1 MAELP
6 AIFKPAPGT
15 GAERA
20 AELRRRYPRFVYE
33 RFELDRASDALRVRF
48 RFRIGPDIEFEPET
62 TFPGVDWTRV
72 DSLPKGALENLLFHL
87 GLIETLS
94 YWKATCSPEIRVE
107 AGPLNAEQ
115 VAWFLDLLRHG
126 MGEFFYVNRIDWR
139 APEFV
144 RIVASGLE
152 VPKNEK
158 QVLRFAQDDRER
170 IRAALV
176 LSEAE
181 GTVSEQPGIDRGKD
195 LVLTSGG
202 KDSVVTLEL
211 LRALGRPFDCL
222 LLNPTEAALA
232 VAKQAGCA
240 NPIIVRRTID
250 PRLLELNAAGYL
262 NGHTPF
268 SALLAVLGVTA
279 AALYSYSWGGYSR
292 VIVSN
297 ERSAE
302 EAAVEYLGEPINHQ
316 YSKTLRFETAFREYC
331 RKYLSPPLCGHPD
344 PALAGE
350 GTALDKADASHS
362 LGTSS
367 GPAFPET
374 SQDHSTGIEY
384 FSLLRP
390 LYELQIARLFAQ
402 HPAYFPL
409 FRSCNRG
416 AKANAWCGQC
426 SKCLF
431 VFTVLY
437 PFLEREQILAI
448 FGNDLFAW
456 EGAADGLRALLGLDR
471 EKPFE
476 CVGTREETLAAIYL
490 CVEKM
495 KQQGIPLPPA
505 LREIKETIL
514 STRRDLPELAQR
526 ILNAWSEEHHVPP
539 QVVELLR
546 QKAIHR

>member
-1 MAELP
+1 MS
-6 AIFKPAPGT
+6 FR
-15 GAERA
+15 ERA
-20 AELRRRYPRFVYE
+20 NP
-33 RFELDRASDALRVRF
+33 AS
-48 RFRIGPDIEFEPET
+48 
-62 TFPGVDWTRV
+62 
-72 DSLPKGALENLLFHL
+72 
-87 GLIETLS
+87 
-94 YWKATCSPEIRVE
+94 
-107 AGPLNAEQ
+107 GPLANA
-115 VAWFLDLLRHG
+115 
-126 MGEFFYVNRIDWR
+126 
-139 APEFV
+139 
-144 RIVASGLE
+144 
-152 VPKNEK
+152 
-158 QVLRFAQDDRER
+158 
-170 IRAALV
+170 
-176 LSEAE
+176 
-181 GTVSEQPGIDRGKD
+181 RGSDGRD

-211 LRALGRPFDCL
+211 MREAGHPFDCL
-222 LLNPTEAALA
+222 FLNPTEAALA
-232 VAKQAGCA
+232 VAKQAGCT

-250 PRLLELNAAGYL
+250 PRLLALNDAGYL

-279 AALYSYSWGGYSR
+279 AALYGYRR

-302 EAAVEYLGEPINHQ
+302 EAGVEYLGEPINHQ
-316 YSKTLRFETAFREYC
+316 YSKTLRFETSFRDYC
-331 RKYLSPPLCGHPD
+331 RKYLTPPLGGHPEER
-344 PALAGE
+344 PFPSEGEGSGPERSE
-350 GTALDKADASHS
+350 GTALHKSGDSPR
-362 LGTSS
+362 LGTGS

-416 AKANAWCGQC
+416 MKTNAWCGQC

-437 PFLEREQILAI
+437 PFVEREQMLAI
-448 FGNDLFAW
+448 FGADLFAW

-490 CVEKM
+490 CVERM
-495 KQQGIPLPPA
+495 KRQGLSLPA
-505 LREIKETIL
+505 SLREIEETIL
-514 STRRDLPELAQR
+514 ATRHDLPAFAR
-526 ILNAWSEEHHVPP
+526 SILTAWGEEHHVPQ
-539 QVVELLR
+539 QVAELLR
-546 QKAIHR
+546 QKAIRR